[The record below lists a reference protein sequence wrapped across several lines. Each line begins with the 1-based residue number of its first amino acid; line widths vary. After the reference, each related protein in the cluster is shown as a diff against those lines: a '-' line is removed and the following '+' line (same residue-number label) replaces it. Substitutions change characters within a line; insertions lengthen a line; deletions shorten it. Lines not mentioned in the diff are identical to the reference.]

1 MKTIIN
7 NITFYSKKAVIEYCK
22 KIMARNINK
31 ILTGE
36 DLNFMWELVIIHYPN
51 PDDKNLH
58 SANELTIKFSAH
70 TKSTWLWVIDNDGK
84 EHDVSI
90 HKAIDNLEW
99 EDDGLGDNV
108 LTFGKYIHQKVEDV
122 INNDKDYFM
131 WLISQTWIKESLK
144 NVINKELNRIDN
156 EIQNIKN

>member
-58 SANELTIKFSAH
+58 SANE
-70 TKSTWLWVIDNDGK
+70 
-84 EHDVSI
+84 
-90 HKAIDNLEW
+90 
-99 EDDGLGDNV
+99 
-108 LTFGKYIHQKVEDV
+108 Q
-122 INNDKDYFM
+122 
-131 WLISQTWIKESLK
+131 Q
-144 NVINKELNRIDN
+144 
-156 EIQNIKN
+156 